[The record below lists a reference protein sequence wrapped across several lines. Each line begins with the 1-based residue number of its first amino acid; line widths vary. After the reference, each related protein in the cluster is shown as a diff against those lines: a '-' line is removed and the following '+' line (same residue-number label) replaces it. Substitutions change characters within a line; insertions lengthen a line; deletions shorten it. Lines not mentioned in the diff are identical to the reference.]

1 MPYKRSD
8 VAFNGLFSSTV
19 DGTLGVITTT
29 STDQLILCKDASG
42 VAVQGGTIAIEFI
55 TACDMNFDAIA
66 GYHHFVAGEKISM
79 DRNAFNGVR
88 IQTIGSEL
96 RFWGMS
102 I

>member
-8 VAFNGLFSSTV
+8 VAFNGLFSSSF

-29 STDQLILCKDASG
+29 ATNELIQCKDAEG
-42 VAVQGGTIAIEFI
+42 NAVQGGTIAIEFI
-55 TACDMNFDAIA
+55 TACDMNFDDNV

-79 DRNAFNGVR
+79 DRNAFDGVR
-88 IQTIGSEL
+88 IQTIGSQV